1 VAKAI
6 TLTRAVGRIGI
17 NQGRIQERR
26 DKVEESIT
34 NLIGSGGESGFAEK
48 KQVEVV
54 NWVATSGLTITQ
66 E

>member
-6 TLTRAVGRIGI
+6 TSLGQLAGLRI

-48 KQVEVV
+48 KP
-54 NWVATSGLTITQ
+54 
-66 E
+66 